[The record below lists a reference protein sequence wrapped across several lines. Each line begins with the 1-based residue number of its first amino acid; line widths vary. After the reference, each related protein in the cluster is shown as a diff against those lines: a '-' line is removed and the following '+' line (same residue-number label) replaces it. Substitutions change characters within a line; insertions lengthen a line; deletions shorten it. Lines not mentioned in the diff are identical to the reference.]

1 MFWPT
6 LVTWPALGTKVSQVR
21 QEYVP
26 QARQVSEVGQDT
38 QVKQVPRYTIKTRY
52 TIRISIS
59 VHYRNHI

>member
-1 MFWPT
+1 MSWPT

-38 QVKQVPRYTIKTRY
+38 QVKQVPRYTI
-52 TIRISIS
+52 RIYIS